1 MLINSYL
8 ALPRVTVSPT
18 DLEKPDDAAALAI
31 WRQRLFDRLLRVVL
45 VAAWLV
51 GLPSIVLAIYEQ
63 LWILVGADIVAI
75 GWLHLLYA
83 KRDWSYRRRAT
94 QLLALIYMI
103 SVCLLI
109 TVGHAS
115 QIYLMAMPVL
125 AVLLFSLRAAIMCLL
140 LNGTTLLIIG
150 SLFQTEG
157 SGLNLM
163 IPPLFRWVAITIN
176 FMLIDTALT
185 VACAF
190 LLNGLKASLA
200 EQQVNAQLLIKQ
212 AMHDPLTGLANRRL
226 LEDRAKQAVAQAQ
239 RHGGMVAVALFDIDR
254 FKAVNDGHGHALGD
268 ALIVTCAE
276 RLTTIARRE
285 DTVARFGGDE
295 FVVVLTQ
302 LQNENELLAAV
313 KRLHQMMAG
322 KYLLQGLDLH
332 VNTSMGVAVYPRD
345 GEDIETLIK
354 HADMAMYHAKET
366 GRGRFQ
372 FFQASMNESLT
383 RRLQLENALRNA
395 LANGELQLHFQP
407 RVRVDGSPCGGEV
420 LLRWFHPELG
430 AVSPAQFIPIAED
443 TGLIVPIGSWVLR
456 RAAEQLAAWQKIFP
470 AMHLSVNISPR
481 QFFDEALLPD
491 IQAASALVAEGS
503 FEVEI
508 TETLAMNKPGET
520 AGVLHQFR
528 ASGVGV
534 AMDDFGTGFSSLARL
549 KTYPLDVLKIDQS
562 FVRGIERDPADVAI
576 VKTIIGLANNLKL
589 GTVAE
594 GVETE
599 GQASILRDLGVKEL
613 QGYLFAKPMPAADYL
628 AWWQQQTAV
637 QA

>member
-1 MLINSYL
+1 MEPYL
-8 ALPRVTVSPT
+8 TLPRTNLPQT
-18 DLEKPDDAAALAI
+18 DLDTSEDTAALAI
-31 WRQRLFDRLLRVVL
+31 WRQRLLDRLLGVLL
-45 VAAWLV
+45 VAAWVV
-51 GLPSIVLAIYEQ
+51 GLPSISLAIYEQ
-63 LWILVGADIVAI
+63 LWILVCADIIAVS
-75 GWLHLLYA
+75 WLHLLHA
-83 KRDWSYRRRAT
+83 KRNWSYRWRVV
-94 QLLALIYMI
+94 QLLGLIYMI

-109 TVGHAS
+109 SIGYAS

-125 AVLLFSLRAAIMCLL
+125 AVLLFSLRTAILCLL
-140 LNGTTLLIIG
+140 LNGATLMAIG
-150 SLFQTEG
+150 YFFQADSVG
-157 SGLNLM
+157 FNLA
-163 IPPLFRWVAITIN
+163 IPPLLRWAAITIN

-185 VACAF
+185 AACAF

-200 EQQVNAQLLIKQ
+200 EQQVNAQLLADQ

-226 LEDRAKQAVAQAQ
+226 LEDRTRQAIAQAQ
-239 RHGGMVAVALFDIDR
+239 RRGGMVAVVMFDIDR

-268 ALIVTCAE
+268 ALIMTCAE
-276 RLTTIARRE
+276 RLTAIARRE

-302 LQNENELLAAV
+302 LQDENDLLAAV

-332 VNTSMGVAVYPRD
+332 VNTSMGVAVYLRD
-345 GEDIETLIK
+345 GEDTETLIK

-372 FFQASMNESLT
+372 FFQATMNERLT

-395 LANGELQLHFQP
+395 LANGELQLYFQP
-407 RVRVDGSPCGGEV
+407 RVSADGHPCGGEV

-430 AVSPAQFIPIAED
+430 SISPAQFIPIAED
-443 TGLIVPIGSWVLR
+443 TGLILPIGSWVLR
-456 RAAEQLAAWQKIFP
+456 TAAEHLARWQKIFP

-481 QFFDEALLPD
+481 QFFDESLLPE
-491 IQAASALVAEGS
+491 IHAASSLVAKGS

-508 TETLAMNKPGET
+508 TESLAMNKPAET
-520 AGVLHQFR
+520 AEFLRQLR
-528 ASGVGV
+528 DSGVGV
-534 AMDDFGTGFSSLARL
+534 SMDDFGTGFSSLARL

-562 FVRGIERDPADVAI
+562 FIRGIEHDPADVAI
-576 VKTIIGLANNLKL
+576 VKTIIELANNLNL

-599 GQASILRDLGVKEL
+599 GQATIMRALGVKEM
-613 QGYLFAKPMPAADYL
+613 QGYLFAKPMPAEDYL
-628 AWWQQQTAV
+628 AWWHQQEKKQI
-637 QA
+637 

>member
-1 MLINSYL
+1 M
-8 ALPRVTVSPT
+8 SPT
-18 DLEKPDDAAALAI
+18 NLDKSDDAAALAI
-31 WRQRLFDRLLRVVL
+31 WRQRLLERFLGVVL

-51 GLPSIVLAIYEQ
+51 GLPSIALAIYEK
-63 LWILVGADIVAI
+63 LWILVGADVIAI
-75 GWLHLLYA
+75 SWLHILYA
-83 KRDWSYRRRAT
+83 KRDWSYRSRAA

-103 SVCLLI
+103 SVCVLI
-109 TVGHAS
+109 TIGYAS

-125 AVLLFSLRAAIMCLL
+125 AVLLFSLRTAIMCLI
-140 LNGTTLLIIG
+140 LNGTTLMIVG
-150 SLFQTEG
+150 SFFQAEG

-163 IPPLFRWVAITIN
+163 VPPFLRWAGITIN

-185 VACAF
+185 AACAF
-190 LLNGLKASLA
+190 LLNGLKSSLA

-226 LEDRAKQAVAQAQ
+226 LEDRATQSIAQVQ
-239 RHGGMVAVALFDIDR
+239 RRGGIIAVALFDLDR

-268 ALIVTCAE
+268 ALIVSCAE
-276 RLTTIARRE
+276 RLASISRRE

-302 LQNENELLAAV
+302 LQDENELLAAI
-313 KRLHQMMAG
+313 KRLHHMMVG
-322 KYLLQGLDLH
+322 KYLLQGHNLH
-332 VNTSMGVAVYPRD
+332 VNTSMGVAVFPRD
-345 GEDIETLIK
+345 GEDIEALIK
-354 HADMAMYHAKET
+354 HADIAMYHAKEM

-372 FFQASMNESLT
+372 FFQSSMNERLT
-383 RRLQLENALRNA
+383 LRLQMENALRTA

-407 RVRVDGSPCGGEV
+407 RVRADGQPCGGEV
-420 LLRWFHPELG
+420 LLRWYHPELG
-430 AVSPAQFIPIAED
+430 AVSPAQFIPVAED

-456 RAAEQLAAWQKIFP
+456 TAAEHLARWQKLFP

-481 QFFDEALLPD
+481 QFYDESLLPD
-491 IQAASALVAEGS
+491 IQAACVLVAEGTL
-503 FEVEI
+503 EVEI
-508 TETLAMNKPGET
+508 TESLAMNKPDET
-520 AGVLHQFR
+520 AEFLRQLR
-528 ASGVGV
+528 ALGVGV

-599 GQASILRDLGVKEL
+599 GQANILRELGVNEL
-613 QGYLFAKPMPAADYL
+613 QGYLLARPMPAADYL
-628 AWWQQQTAV
+628 AWWQQRETKSL
-637 QA
+637 